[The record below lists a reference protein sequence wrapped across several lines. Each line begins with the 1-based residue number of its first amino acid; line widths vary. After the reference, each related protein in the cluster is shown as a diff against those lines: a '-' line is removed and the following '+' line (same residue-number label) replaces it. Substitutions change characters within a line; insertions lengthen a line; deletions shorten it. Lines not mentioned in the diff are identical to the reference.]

1 MEEALSCLLQGDNDA
16 VLQWPGQGTGLP
28 LDKERELV
36 AGGFLG
42 RWPAADKGSDFC
54 LVYKVAFWPCCY
66 LCGFK
71 GHSDGI
77 PKTCPERQR
86 VVLL

>member
-36 AGGFLG
+36 ADGFLE
-42 RWPAADKGSDFC
+42 RWPAADKGLDFC
-54 LVYKVAFWPCCY
+54 LVHKVAFWPCCY
-66 LCGFK
+66 LCVFK
-71 GHSDGI
+71 GHSYDI
-77 PKTCPERQR
+77 PKTCPERPR
-86 VVLL
+86 VVL